1 MLNVVNKTVF
11 KRAMNFFIFG
21 VALTVI
27 ATIITYIINPDPQ
40 GIMNGMD
47 NRIPDQVKESTG
59 IEKVWAYIVNNGFM
73 VPLQMFILALIPIQ
87 FLYVINIILTV
98 SLPGILF
105 GIGLQANFIKGFEL
119 ITASIPHYFVEI
131 FAFCLFA
138 SILFELN
145 KAIRIKIRNIFKK
158 DAEEISLI
166 KKFLETINVYVFLTL
181 PLMIIAAFLETYI
194 GEMILNLF

>member
-1 MLNVVNKTVF
+1 MLHVVNKTVF

-21 VALTVI
+21 IALTVI

-47 NRIPDQVKESTG
+47 NRIPEQVKESTG
-59 IEKVWAYIVNNGFM
+59 IDKVWAYIVNNGFM

-105 GIGLQANFIKGFEL
+105 GIGLQANFINSFEL
-119 ITASIPHYFVEI
+119 ITASIPHYVVEV

-145 KAIRIKIRNIFKK
+145 KTIRMKIINIFKK

-166 KKFLETINVYVFLTL
+166 KKFLETITCLCFFNFTFNDHSCIFGNVHS
-181 PLMIIAAFLETYI
+181 
-194 GEMILNLF
+194 